1 MHKPLWLT
9 PLAVAAI
16 VALAAVACS
25 SDDSSGLATLAD
37 VTTTVPDAVLT
48 AAADDDVLTA
58 AADDGAAAAVV
69 ATETTGTAPAVGEP
83 GAAPAADAD
92 GDTPAED
99 DLSDEEVLLAF
110 AACMR
115 DNGVEFPDPIVEADG
130 TVTFG
135 LRPGAGGGQNAGDLQ
150 AIGRDPDLPAARDAC
165 SPLIEGRALGPGG
178 RNSDEVQIEIAD
190 RLLEFAQCMR
200 DNGVDVGDPDPNAF
214 GPGSG
219 GGRPFGDL
227 DFGDADVSAAFE
239 ACSDQLPFG
248 GQGRQGSR
256 P

>member
-9 PLAVAAI
+9 PLAAAAI
-16 VALAAVACS
+16 VALAAVSCS

-37 VTTTVPDAVLT
+37 VTTSVPDAALT
-48 AAADDDVLTA
+48 ASAE
-58 AADDGAAAAVV
+58 DGPAPAV
-69 ATETTGTAPAVGEP
+69 ATTETPDTADTAPAEAET
-83 GAAPAADAD
+83 AAEAD
-92 GDTPAED
+92 GDVPAED
-99 DLSDEEVLLAF
+99 ELSDEEVLLEF

-115 DNGVEFPDPIVEADG
+115 DNGIEFPDPIVEADG

-165 SPLIEGRALGPGG
+165 SPIIEGRALGPGG

-200 DNGVDVGDPDPNAF
+200 DNGVDIGDPDPNAF